1 MMNRILALILSLIL
15 LTLCGCTQH
24 PGIDGST
31 PANSSS
37 SLTDPPTDPPT
48 NPTTTSPTTE
58 ATVPT
63 TVPVDENIEFFTDLL
78 TPYHDGLETEFPYGW
93 NHYNMAMC
101 CVFSCPEE
109 LPLALFFYNGL
120 TNYQVTEEER
130 NFVDDYLE
138 SMGLLP
144 LEANRLVPE
153 EMNEVLQAYFDISL
167 DDIKENHL
175 LYWDK
180 TGYYYTACSDMLM
193 CEGFVINAVEELD
206 NGIFKICYTTRY
218 EGDFVITLQSRES
231 EGGEGFRI
239 LSNLPA

>member
-48 NPTTTSPTTE
+48 NPTATNPTTE

-63 TVPVDENIEFFTDLL
+63 TVPVDENIEFFTKLFDFFDRD
-78 TPYHDGLETEFPYGW
+78 HPYGI

-101 CVFSCPEE
+101 CEFSRPEE
-109 LPLALFFYNGL
+109 LPLNLFFYNGL
-120 TNYQVTEEER
+120 TYYDDVLTEEER
-130 NFVDDYLE
+130 ALMSDWYWL
-138 SMGLLP
+138 GP
-144 LEANRLVPE
+144 HRLVPE
-153 EMNEVLQAYFDISL
+153 EMNEVLQTYFDITL
-167 DDIKENHL
+167 DDIV
-175 LYWDK
+175 WDK
-180 TGYYYTACSDMLM
+180 GEDGLVYWEETGYYYTASNDMLY
-193 CEGFVINAVEELD
+193 CEDYVIYAVEELD